1 MNILLAYTILVC
13 LAIAYLLAYP
23 KSECVVIITG
33 ESVKIIGCDR
43 VEGFAEIATKLR
55 PAFHRH
61 L

>member
-1 MNILLAYTILVC
+1 MNYLLVYTICVC
-13 LAIAYLLAYP
+13 VVIVYLLINP
-23 KSECVVIITG
+23 KSECVVIVTG

-43 VEGFAEIATKLR
+43 VEGFVELATKLK